1 MSQDLKAIEKLY
13 LTPYAKTLKL
23 GSADCGSWAKFGK
36 PLVYVCMSCKGE
48 EGSIFKDLV
57 KETKEESFL

>member
-13 LTPYAKTLKL
+13 LTPYARTLKL
-23 GSADCGSWAKFGK
+23 GSADRGSWAKSGE
-36 PLVYVCMSCKGE
+36 PLVYVCMSCKGGG
-48 EGSIFKDLV
+48 GSICKDLV